1 MEVPLTKER
10 GELMEEPAGGSSEP
24 RCVEA
29 WKRTKWR
36 EREEEPTPASPVDQR
51 GRGEGDLR
59 GKRGKDW

>member
-1 MEVPLTKER
+1 M
-10 GELMEEPAGGSSEP
+10 EP